1 MIADTYFGSVRE
13 GDSLIGN
20 KGTKAIPANAIQR
33 KVTMIVKDDMFG
45 LEPMLVIKFVG

>member
-1 MIADTYFGSVRE
+1 M
-13 GDSLIGN
+13 IGN